1 MEFIVTPPE
10 CANADCYEIV
20 EVETDLASAETVKAE
35 LRRRFSQSWKTPVC
49 VRSYPEVAGDVRAS
63 ACEMAAACAIFMNRA

>member
-20 EVETDLASAETVKAE
+20 EVETDLASAEAVKAE
-35 LRRRFSQSWKTPVC
+35 LRLRFSQSWKTPVC
-49 VRSYPEVAGDVRAS
+49 VRSYPRSPATCGLRPAKWPPPARFS
-63 ACEMAAACAIFMNRA
+63 